1 MKTNKIIP
9 SAGSSRSGSTIMAVL
24 IALVFI
30 GIVTAA
36 MLRNT
41 GSQSSASVGYGTMQ
55 TMAVTV
61 ASGIVA
67 TESYM
72 GKPGDQGVLDLI
84 TKALNPTS
92 GSSNAPQPFLFKDN
106 GEKVKIAGD
115 QFFSSQLVVPDPA
128 VPNAYFRVG
137 SGKSKNKKDLKTA
150 LAFYDMTETVRITN
164 SAKYNAHNAIYMRG
178 GLQDGNNGMEV
189 WGPATFEGTVRFQN
203 VQSIFHNDAYFNKN
217 VDIMRT
223 PKFEDKTYFNE
234 NLNIQIGQGTFSM
247 FDSAVGINGNL
258 STGNTNTTITV
269 GNDVWLNGD
278 FMTPQGPERQARI
291 GTNDPNNN
299 FYYTS
304 NLQMKINSVTKCDSL
319 YTATGMCL
327 HNNYNDHY
335 VSSGSLPG
343 FTNLPETYKGSSIDN
358 IPQKMGMKNPN
369 LDDRRDPQLSLDNI
383 PLSKMKTINDVK
395 NAKKGNNNNCGNFS
409 VECIEAKYAEAAAAN
424 ELYEG
429 HLVVKVTP
437 GDYIS
442 NYFSNPAGTLNS
454 KMILILDE
462 GVTLGGRYFNTS
474 PESSTLI
481 YVGQRASLSQFNI
494 DGAFHGLIYIDSL
507 NTPPGAP
514 CVTNYV
520 NFGAN
525 STIVGGIHSFTDCS
539 LVWNTG
545 AGAAP
550 PKIRFD
556 PDILNNYATL
566 VRGSSESTR
575 TAEYADST
583 HQRVLLK
590 GVGYYFY

>member
-1 MKTNKIIP
+1 MKTNRIIL
-9 SAGSSRSGSTIMAVL
+9 SAGASRSGSTIVGVL

-30 GIVTAA
+30 GVVVAA

-41 GSQSSASVGYGTMQ
+41 GSQSSASVGYGVMQ
-55 TMAVTV
+55 TMAATV

-84 TKALNPTS
+84 TRALNPTS
-92 GSSNAPQPFLFKDN
+92 GSSSAPQPFLFNDN

-189 WGPATFEGTVRFQN
+189 WGPATFEGIVKFQN
-203 VQSIFHNDAYFNKN
+203 VQSVFHNDAYFNKN

-269 GNDVWLNGD
+269 GNDVWFNGD
-278 FMTPQGPERQARI
+278 FITPQGNAEI
-291 GTNDPNNN
+291 NVKVVSDDPNNK
-299 FYYTS
+299 FYYTDNIRMDKSAMGCNSCPSVGCVHNCVHPITQSTQITGFS
-304 NLQMKINSVTKCDSL
+304 NMDN
-319 YTATGMCL
+319 
-327 HNNYNDHY
+327 
-335 VSSGSLPG
+335 
-343 FTNLPETYKGSSIDN
+343 TYKGSSIDN

-481 YVGQRASLSQFNI
+481 YVGQKASLSQFNI

-525 STIVGGIHSFTDCS
+525 SRIVGGIHSFTDCS

-545 AGAAP
+545 AGGAAP
-550 PKIRFD
+550 PVIKFD

-566 VRGSSESTR
+566 VKGSSESTR

>member
-1 MKTNKIIP
+1 MKTNRIIL
-9 SAGSSRSGSTIMAVL
+9 SAGASRSGSTIVGVL

-30 GIVTAA
+30 GVVVAA

-41 GSQSSASVGYGTMQ
+41 GSQSSASVGYGVMQ
-55 TMAVTV
+55 TMAATV

-84 TKALNPTS
+84 TKALNPAT
-92 GSSNAPQPFLFKDN
+92 GSSNAPQPFLFNDN

-189 WGPATFEGTVRFQN
+189 WGPATFEGIVKFQN
-203 VQSIFHNDAYFNKN
+203 VQSVFHNDAYFNKN

-269 GNDVWLNGD
+269 GNDVWFNGD
-278 FMTPQGPERQARI
+278 FITPQGNAEI
-291 GTNDPNNN
+291 NVKVVSDDPNNK
-299 FYYTS
+299 FYYTDNIRMDKSAMGCNSCPSVGCVHNCVHPITQSTQITGFS
-304 NLQMKINSVTKCDSL
+304 NMDN
-319 YTATGMCL
+319 
-327 HNNYNDHY
+327 
-335 VSSGSLPG
+335 
-343 FTNLPETYKGSSIDN
+343 TYKGSSIDN

-481 YVGQRASLSQFNI
+481 YVGQKASLSQFNI

-525 STIVGGIHSFTDCS
+525 SRIVGGIHSFTDCS

-545 AGAAP
+545 AGGAAP
-550 PKIRFD
+550 PVIKFD

-566 VRGSSESTR
+566 VKGSSESTR